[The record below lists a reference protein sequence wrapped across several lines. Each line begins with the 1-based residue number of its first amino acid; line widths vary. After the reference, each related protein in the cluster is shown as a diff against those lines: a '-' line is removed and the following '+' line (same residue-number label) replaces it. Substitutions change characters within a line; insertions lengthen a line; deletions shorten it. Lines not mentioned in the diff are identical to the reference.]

1 MDERRT
7 ILIILRPGKVQRR
20 QGSINFVAIGG
31 GDRVEVLKATTDTAS
46 YSRGSQETV
55 GEVIEVGRET
65 NRTRNEA

>member
-46 YSRGSQETV
+46 YSRGSQET
-55 GEVIEVGRET
+55 GGDRSWTRE
-65 NRTRNEA
+65 EQDEE